1 MSGGH
6 HLDAAVH
13 RVHHRL
19 GDIQLLLLL
28 VRKAISLDWQ
38 TAKMPVQPFLMYQL
52 HRPSMALKSGLLS
65 SVKGVIMTGHT
76 PG

>member
-19 GDIQLLLLL
+19 GDIQLLLLGEEGHL
-28 VRKAISLDWQ
+28 AGLADR
-38 TAKMPVQPFLMYQL
+38 KMPVQPFLMYQL